1 MKAISMTPS
10 ILTRFS
16 AHRAGLDRNGGL
28 GFVASLAMF
37 TVPGTEPNGV
47 RKNDE

>member
-16 AHRAGLDRNGGL
+16 AHRAGLDREWRSWFRSVTGNVHGPGNGTQRS
-28 GFVASLAMF
+28 A
-37 TVPGTEPNGV
+37 
-47 RKNDE
+47 